1 MPRMP
6 EIAVVAPDYPGPRPQ
21 ERRMAH
27 RPRDRRPVYTI
38 AVAAE
43 LAGLHPQTLR
53 NYERRGLVRPAR
65 APGGGRR
72 YSDADV
78 ARLRRITELTEE
90 GLTLAGVARVLDLED
105 RLARLTALM
114 DSMTKRSKSLVA

>member
-1 MPRMP
+1 MARRP
-6 EIAVVAPDYPGPRPQ
+6 EIAAVVPDGPGARPR
-21 ERRMAH
+21 ERRSRYPA
-27 RPRDRRPVYTI
+27 YTI
-38 AVAAE
+38 SVAAE
-43 LAGLHPQTLR
+43 ITGLHPQTLR

-65 APGGGRR
+65 ARGGGRR

-78 ARLRRITELTEE
+78 ARLRRITQMTEE

-114 DSMTKRSKSLVA
+114 DSMMKRSKSLVA